1 MQSAKSQIS
10 STYGKGA
17 FKQATGLTEG
27 AGALEMQTN
36 KVEEM
41 IETNKR
47 IE

>member
-17 FKQATGLTEG
+17 LQQATSSTAG